1 MLKYMSAIEVVEN
14 LRRLRQEGHGSV
26 HKVYPDDCAEGA
38 VRICTTNKQ
47 ILFGQMAI
55 HDTRLEMINLKRAYD
70 PIASTDGARFL
81 VERLWPRGVKK
92 TALHV
97 HAWLKDV
104 APSTTLRRWFGHDPK
119 KWNEFRL
126 RYFHELGV
134 HSEVLDPIL
143 KLALRSRVTLVY
155 SSHDVE
161 HNNAVAL
168 KDYLQARIGKKRVLH
183 KAAT

>member
-1 MLKYMSAIEVVEN
+1 MSAIEVVEN
-14 LRRLRQEGHGSV
+14 LRRLRRGVTGVRVKITWTTVQ
-26 HKVYPDDCAEGA
+26 KVRSEYAQA
-38 VRICTTNKQ
+38 TNKY
-47 ILFGQMAI
+47 LSGQMAI
-55 HDTRLEMINLKRAYD
+55 HDTRFEMINLKRAYD
-70 PIASTDGARFL
+70 PVASTDGTRFL

-119 KWNEFRL
+119 KWSEFRR

-134 HSEVLDPIL
+134 HAEVLDPIL
-143 KLALRSRVTLVY
+143 KLARRSRVTLVY
-155 SSHDVE
+155 SSHDME

-168 KDYLQARIGKKRVLH
+168 KDYLEARLGKKRVPH